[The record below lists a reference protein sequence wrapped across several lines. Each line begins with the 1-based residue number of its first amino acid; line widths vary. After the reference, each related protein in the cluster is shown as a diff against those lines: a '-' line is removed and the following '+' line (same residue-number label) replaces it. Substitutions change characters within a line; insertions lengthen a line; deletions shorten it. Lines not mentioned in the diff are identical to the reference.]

1 MSRNRNHKAVFVDTS
16 AIAAFV
22 NEKESNHEEAIK
34 IFSLLEENGYYLFIS
49 NYIVAEVY
57 ALILNRNK
65 IKDTLRRTQLAF
77 EILEWLHD
85 EETFT
90 VLFVDK
96 LMEKKAR
103 EELLRHND
111 KLWSIADMTSFLLM
125 VEGRIPYFLSFDSDF
140 NQASGHFGFYDI
152 RPYLPQ

>member
-1 MSRNRNHKAVFVDTS
+1 MPRNRNQKAVFVDTS

-22 NEKESNHEEAIK
+22 NEKESGHEEAIK
-34 IFSLLEENGYYLFIS
+34 KFGLLEENGYYLFIS

-65 IKDTLRRTQLAF
+65 VKDTLQRTQLAF
-77 EILEWLHD
+77 DMLEWLHD

-90 VLFVDK
+90 ILFVDK
-96 LMEKKAR
+96 LIEKKAR

-125 VEGRIPYFLSFDSDF
+125 VEGGIPYFLSFDSDF